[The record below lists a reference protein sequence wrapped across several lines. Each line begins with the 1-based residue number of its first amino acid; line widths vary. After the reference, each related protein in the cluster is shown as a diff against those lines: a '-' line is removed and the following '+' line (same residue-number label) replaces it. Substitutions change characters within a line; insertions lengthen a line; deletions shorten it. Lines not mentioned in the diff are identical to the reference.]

1 MMNSDHNMTIETC
14 MNFCNPKGYIFAGV
28 EFGRECYCDSSIQV
42 PGAQAADKD
51 CNIACS
57 GNSTEL
63 CGGSSRLNVFWNGKP
78 SPEIVRSINDGAWV
92 YQGCYTDSV
101 GARTLINPVNVP
113 LGVTAST
120 CVAAC
125 QSLGFAFAGVETGRE
140 CWCDN
145 EINPPTQ
152 RVSDN
157 DCRQICDAD
166 IEQYCGNGNRL
177 AIYHLASA
185 PGGPSECIET
195 SLSQPFTLQAEL
207 KNPPTSGP
215 RVFNLKPV
223 VVEMA
228 KNVVWTILSA
238 CQTCCSEWPKF
249 IMQNSI
255 VLPQSN
261 NIIGQLMA
269 STAPGDGE
277 SPNFVASVPAF
288 PGVQAYCTMD
298 DLSAPVGSPSLLAF
312 GGKPDAFSLC
322 TNLTANNRRDLVLS
336 PVTGHPHYIS
346 TDCQPVLVQIIPL

>member
-1 MMNSDHNMTIETC
+1 MTIEIC

-28 EFGRECYCDSSIQV
+28 EFGHCDSTIQI
-42 PGAQAADKD
+42 PGEQAADTD
-51 CNIACS
+51 CNVACS
-57 GNSTEL
+57 GNATEL
-63 CGGSSRLNVFWNGKP
+63 CGGSNRLNIFTNGKP
-78 SPEIVRSINDGAWV
+78 SPQIVQEIDNGTWV

-101 GARTLINPVNVP
+101 SARTLINPVNIP

-125 QSLGFAFAGVETGRE
+125 QSLSYAFAGIETGRE
-140 CWCDN
+140 CCMCM
-145 EINPPTQ
+145 ILT

-166 IEQYCGNGNRL
+166 VAQYCGNGNRL
-177 AIYHLASA
+177 AIYHFSSA
-185 PGGPSECIET
+185 PGGPTECVSTEED
-195 SLSQPFTLQAEL
+195 QPFTLQAQF

-215 RVFNLKPV
+215 STVNLKPV
-223 VVEMA
+223 VVEMV
-228 KNVVWTILSA
+228 KDVVWTVLAA
-238 CQTCCSEWPKF
+238 CTTCCSEWPKF
-249 IMQNSI
+249 LMKNAI
-255 VLPQSN
+255 VLPQSD

-298 DLSAPVGSPSLLAF
+298 DISAPAGSPSLLAF
-312 GGKPDAFSLC
+312 GGKADAFSLC
-322 TNLTANNRRDLVLS
+322 TNLTANNRLDLVYS

-346 TDCQPVLVQIIPL
+346 TDCQPVLVQMIQV